1 MEKFVALA
9 FSGLA
14 QGAIVALAAIG
25 LLLLYKASGIINF
38 AHGDLITLGAY
49 LALWQINDLGFPIVV
64 GYLGAVVVMFAVG
77 IAMERLAVAP
87 LRGKSLHVVVIA
99 TLGLALAIRSLI
111 ALWQGTGTHRLASP
125 VEGDTTSILGASIS
139 HQRFLIVVVASAV
152 VLALVWF
159 FGRTSFG
166 RQLRALAADRDM
178 ARLLGVRA
186 SLMSMVGFGLS
197 AALAG
202 VAGVLIAPL
211 GGVEIT
217 LGFGIMVNSFA
228 AMVMGGFG
236 SLWGVAI
243 AGLMI
248 GVVER
253 LIGGY
258 VLVDYAS
265 SLPYVLMLVVI
276 ALRPEGLFG
285 RREHASRF

>member
-14 QGAIVALAAIG
+14 QGAVVALAAIG
-25 LLLLYKASGIINF
+25 LLLLYKASGIVNF

-64 GYLGAVVVMFAVG
+64 GYIGAVVMMFGVG
-77 IAMERLAVAP
+77 VAMERLAVAP

-111 ALWQGTGTHRLASP
+111 ALWHGTGTQRLASP

-139 HQRFLIVVVASAV
+139 HQRFLIVVVASVV
-152 VLALVWF
+152 VLGLVWF
-159 FGRTSFG
+159 FSRTSVG

-186 SLMSMVGFGLS
+186 GLMSMLGFGLS

-202 VAGVLIAPL
+202 VAGVLIGPL

-248 GVVER
+248 GMVER
-253 LIGGY
+253 LVGGY

-276 ALRPEGLFG
+276 AMRPEGLFG